1 MGSCLTHLNYL
12 RNKMGHA
19 IRIFLIASCLLFS
32 TVYAQSVRLL
42 AELGKKDIHIAAHRG
57 VHTQYPENSIPA
69 ILEAISLG
77 VSIVE
82 IDVRSTKDGVLLV
95 MHDATVDRT
104 TTGKGTV
111 SNLTYADIQELYLR
125 ETPHGSA
132 SPYQVPTLQ
141 EVLRICKGKI
151 IVDIDFKEEN
161 KKYIANAFDLIA
173 AENMID
179 EVLFFLYDHQDMK
192 QVYSLHPMITL
203 FPRARNR
210 KDLNAILKSKLT
222 SVVHI
227 DESFQNVEH
236 LKKLK
241 DQGVILWMNSLGD
254 IDKQAL
260 RQGNRVYELFL
271 KEYPYIK
278 IIQTDY
284 PALWTKMLGSENK

>member
-42 AELGKKDIHIAAHRG
+42 AELAKKDIHIAAHRG

-82 IDVRSTKDGVLLV
+82 IDIRSTKDGVLIL
-95 MHDATVDRT
+95 MHDGTVDRT
-104 TTGKGTV
+104 TTGKGKV
-111 SNLTYADIQELYLR
+111 SNLSYAEIQDLYLR
-125 ETPHGSA
+125 TAGAA
-132 SPYQVPTLQ
+132 SNDRVPTLE
-141 EVLRICKGKI
+141 EVLRLCKGKI
-151 IVDIDFKEEN
+151 ILDIDFKEEDERYVA
-161 KKYIANAFDLIA
+161 KTFELIA
-173 AENMID
+173 AENMED
-179 EVLFFLYDHQDMK
+179 EVLFFLYDHRAIEK
-192 QVYSLHPMITL
+192 LYKLNPGITL
-203 FPRARNR
+203 FPRARSM
-210 KDLNAILKSKLT
+210 KDLHEILKSNRT

-227 DESFQNVEH
+227 DESFDNYSELV
-236 LKKLK
+236 KLK
-241 DQGVILWMNSLGD
+241 DQGVTLWMNSLGD

-260 RQGNRVYELFL
+260 RQGNSVYELFL
-271 KEYPYIK
+271 KKYPYIK

-284 PALWTKMLGSENK
+284 PALWTKMLGSEK